1 MPWNKQKLTFS
12 PMRVLL
18 DECVPRGLRAELP
31 GHEVKTVAEAGWAGA
46 KNGTLLQ
53 LAATQFEVPL
63 TVDRNLEYQQS
74 FLGLTIAVIVVDVP
88 SNDIAVL
95 RPLMPAVLKALP
107 RLEARNCDACSRLT
121 TLKLMRARR
130 RVDESVIV

>member
-1 MPWNKQKLTFS
+1 MSAFPEAYARSFPVN
-12 PMRVLL
+12 
-18 DECVPRGLRAELP
+18 
-31 GHEVKTVAEAGWAGA
+31 EVKTVAEAGWAGA

-53 LAATQFEVPL
+53 LAATQFDVLL

-107 RLEARNCDACSRLT
+107 NSKPGT
-121 TLKLMRARR
+121 VTH
-130 RVDESVIV
+130 VHG

>member
-1 MPWNKQKLTFS
+1 MPWNKQKLTS
-12 PMRVLL
+12 WPMRVLL

-31 GHEVKTVAEAGWAGA
+31 GHDVKTVAEAGWAGA

-53 LAATQFEVPL
+53 LAATQFDVLL
-63 TVDRNLEYQQS
+63 TVDRNLEYQQG

-107 RLEARNCDACSRLT
+107 NSKPGTVTHVHGGQRSN
-121 TLKLMRARR
+121 
-130 RVDESVIV
+130 